1 MLDTRAT
8 QWYYLCMGIKK
19 IKKAIKAYANEAYEE
34 GYYHGSD
41 HADFQFDAGIKAERK
56 RIIALFK
63 MLSDNEL
70 EHGSGN
76 KAKFW
81 KDAADTVKI
90 ADDFE
95 VFDEEGNPVDYDHDD
110 F

>member
-1 MLDTRAT
+1 M
-8 QWYYLCMGIKK
+8 KK
-19 IKKAIKAYANEAYEE
+19 IKKALRAYANEAYEE
-34 GYYHGSD
+34 GYAHGSD
-41 HADFQFDAGIKAERK
+41 HADFQFSMGMKAERK

-76 KAKFW
+76 KAKIW

-95 VFDEEGNPVDYDHDD
+95 VFDEEGNLVGYGRDD